1 MSLADEGRIPRTREV
16 IWIFLKRDLKL
27 WTYFKLNFAIELAG
41 VFSNLLI
48 YSVIASFR
56 PGGEFLAAYGGDYVT
71 FVIVGLAVNELLMTS
86 LSAPYYGVMN
96 SFWSNRLELLMMSP
110 ISLQV
115 FVVGTSLGGY
125 VRSFFRILI
134 YVVFGSLMFGLRFPA
149 ANYGLASLFLALGIL
164 ASTGLGLMAAS
175 MIYLVDARGGQ
186 DPIRWIVGIL
196 SGLVSGVYFPLQAL
210 PESVR
215 WIGCF
220 IPNSYV
226 LDGARRALSMR
237 TAQATLPIQQVLP
250 FDPLVTN
257 AVLLIFYLSS
267 VLPLGWYMFRKGISE
282 AKKDG
287 RLSRW
292 V

>member
-1 MSLADEGRIPRTREV
+1 LIQTRHVPRTREV

-27 WTYFKLNFAIELAG
+27 WTYFKLNFAMELAG

-48 YSVIASFR
+48 YTLIASFR
-56 PGGEFLAAYGGDYVT
+56 PAGQFLGAYGSDYVT
-71 FVIVGLAVNELLMTS
+71 FVIVGLAVNELLTTS
-86 LSAPYYGVMN
+86 LSAPYDGVMD

-110 ISLQV
+110 ISLQL
-115 FVVGTSLGGY
+115 FVVGISLGRY
-125 VRSFFRILI
+125 VRSFFRISI
-134 YVVFGSLMFGLRFPA
+134 YIAFGSLMFGLRFPL
-149 ANYGLASLFLALGIL
+149 ANYGLAFLFLALGIV
-164 ASTGLGLMAAS
+164 ACTGLGFMAAS

-186 DPIRWIVGIL
+186 DPVRWILGIL
-196 SGLVSGVYFPLQAL
+196 SGLVSGVYFPIQAL

-220 IPNSYV
+220 IPHSYA
-226 LDGARRALSMR
+226 LDGARRALAG
-237 TAQATLPIQQVLP
+237 TEVAQATLPIQQALP
-250 FDPLVTN
+250 FNPLVTN
-257 AVLLIFYLSS
+257 AAALVLYLSL
-267 VLPLGWYMFRKGISE
+267 VLPLGWYMFKKGISE